1 VLEFYL
7 YQLNWHGWL
16 VLVLEFLVCYNVYQ
30 LLRQVQLVYF
40 LLYQLLFI
48 VYAGILLV
56 YFGLDIFAFILW
68 IVYGSFIAVVFI
80 LSFVWVDTT
89 YFRFAAV
96 TQARLGWALAVV
108 LCLVGGS
115 FMGLAGVDVD
125 YYFSFFELGWV
136 NYYELLA

>member
-1 VLEFYL
+1 VLL
-7 YQLNWHGWL
+7 
-16 VLVLEFLVCYNVYQ
+16 LEFLVCYNVYQ

-40 LLYQLLFI
+40 LMYQLLFI

-89 YFRFAAV
+89 YFRFYSL
-96 TQARLGWALAVV
+96 TQARLSWALAVV
-108 LCLVGGS
+108 LCLSGGL
-115 FMGLAGVDVD
+115 MAGLSGVDVD
-125 YYFSFFELGWV
+125 YYFSFFEVG
-136 NYYELLA
+136 

>member
-1 VLEFYL
+1 MLL
-7 YQLNWHGWL
+7 
-16 VLVLEFLVCYNVYQ
+16 LEFLVCYNVYQ

-80 LSFVWVDTT
+80 LSFV
-89 YFRFAAV
+89 
-96 TQARLGWALAVV
+96 
-108 LCLVGGS
+108 
-115 FMGLAGVDVD
+115 
-125 YYFSFFELGWV
+125 
-136 NYYELLA
+136 